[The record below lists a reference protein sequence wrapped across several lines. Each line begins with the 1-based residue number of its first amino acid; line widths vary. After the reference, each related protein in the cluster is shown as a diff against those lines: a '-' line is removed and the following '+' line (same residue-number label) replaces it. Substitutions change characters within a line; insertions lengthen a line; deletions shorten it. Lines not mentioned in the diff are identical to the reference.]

1 MLLDTRIMSLGKK
14 LKSFFWSKRF
24 LKHFVILIVVYVVII
39 GGTVLYLKLYTN
51 HGEKIEVPNMI
62 GKNVKNVGT
71 SLEDLGLSYEILDSI
86 YEPTKVEGTI
96 LSQDPM
102 ATDSTGVCVKEG
114 RIIRLRVSKR
124 SQLVEMPKCVDK
136 SQRFAENILRNR
148 GLKYHVEYRTTTEA
162 DGAVMQQLYKGKN
175 ITEKT
180 RVPIG
185 STIRLIVGRNLGGSA
200 VAVPNLQGLT
210 ICEVKERLSGMT
222 NINLVLVC
230 DGCLTVADSCSA
242 IVDVQNPE
250 YLEGAFAPA
259 GSSITVFAKK
269 GGSGL
274 E

>member
-1 MLLDTRIMSLGKK
+1 MLLYTRIMSLGKK

-24 LKHFVILIVVYVVII
+24 LKHFVILIIVYVVII
-39 GGTVLYLKLYTN
+39 GGTVLYLKWYTN
-51 HGEKIEVPNMI
+51 HGDKVTVPNLI
-62 GKNVKNVGT
+62 GKNVKNIGT
-71 SLEDLGLSYEILDSI
+71 SLEDVGLQYEVLDSI

-102 ATDSTGVCVKEG
+102 ATDSTSVFVKEG
-114 RIIRLRVSKR
+114 RVVRVRVSKR
-124 SQLVEMPKCVDK
+124 TQLVEMPECVDK

-162 DGAVMQQLYKGKN
+162 DGAVMQQLYQVKSIAGKS
-175 ITEKT
+175 

-185 STIRLIVGRNLGGSA
+185 STIKLVVGRNLGGAA
-200 VAVPNLQGLT
+200 VPVPNLQGLT
-210 ICEVKERLSGMT
+210 ICEAKERLSGIA

-230 DGCLTVADSCSA
+230 DGCITVADSCSA

-250 YLEGAFAPA
+250 YMEGAYAPA

-269 GGSGL
+269 GGSRL